1 MRGSVVGDYVDA
13 IAAARPLVLLPLAN
27 DPDGWTE
34 AQPGM
39 VPVLRVQATRALI
52 PAIERMVGRGVR
64 PLAQVSLGYATRP
77 MADVLAEIAGWS
89 ALPVAGVF
97 LDHAPAGPYQV
108 GPVVYA
114 VRAARRA
121 GLSMIVL
128 NPGVPV
134 DPVYRRLDATIC
146 TFEGSWAQY
155 QQWDGGTA
163 GDGHLVYDVPKAQ
176 RDAAWELGVARR
188 AGLILLSPD
197 RVPSPLSAIS
207 A

>member
-1 MRGSVVGDYVDA
+1 VDA
-13 IAAARPLVLLPLAN
+13 TATARPFALLPLSTDPADDPAGWAEAARPGVVPLLRL
-27 DPDGWTE
+27 E
-34 AQPGM
+34 ATG
-39 VPVLRVQATRALI
+39 ALI
-52 PAIERMVGRGVR
+52 PAIERMVARGAR

-77 MADVLAEIAGWS
+77 LAEILGEIAGWS
-89 ALPVAGVF
+89 ALPIAGVF

-121 GLSMIVL
+121 GLRTIVL

-155 QQWDGGTA
+155 RRWDGGTP
-163 GDGHLVYDVPKAQ
+163 GDGHLVYDVPAAAHE
-176 RDAAWELGVARR
+176 AAWTLGVARR
-188 AGLILLSPD
+188 AGLVLVSPGS
-197 RVPSPLSAIS
+197 VPSPLSAIP